1 MKHIFYSILEFIVI
15 LVYLILF
22 ATLFGLGYL
31 SDLLNMN
38 KVSDTFSV
46 LMEKS
51 MDSFIVI
58 LAWLLRKEGR
68 EEAADAVALTLEKE
82 KMEWE
87 ALKKWAMN
95 ENYGA

>member
-15 LVYLILF
+15 LVYLILV
-22 ATLFGLGYL
+22 APLFGLFYL
-31 SDLLNMN
+31 SDLFNMN
-38 KVSDTFSV
+38 KVYNTFSM

-51 MDSFIVI
+51 MAVFIVI

-68 EEAADAVALTLEKE
+68 EEAADAVALTLERR

-87 ALKKWAMN
+87 ALKKWAMK
-95 ENYGA
+95 ENYNE